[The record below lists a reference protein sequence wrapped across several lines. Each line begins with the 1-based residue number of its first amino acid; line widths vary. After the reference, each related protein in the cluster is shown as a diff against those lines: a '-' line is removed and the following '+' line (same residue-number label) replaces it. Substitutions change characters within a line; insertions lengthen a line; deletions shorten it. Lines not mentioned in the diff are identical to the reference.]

1 MFKPVRLEGAIVAVF
16 RPPRV
21 PWGSTYPL
29 LDPPQLAPGHP
40 GRQGNVPVL
49 DPRLPPLAGERQLD
63 ELALQGGLAVLP
75 GTQRITLF
83 NMK

>member
-40 GRQGNVPVL
+40 GRQGNVPLL
-49 DPRLPPLAGERQLD
+49 DHSL
-63 ELALQGGLAVLP
+63 LALARKNQFDEFLFQGGL
-75 GTQRITLF
+75 LF
-83 NMK
+83 